1 MVISKI
7 KDVLKVQESLGELTK
22 AVKEQ
27 TKVVRELSNDFDESK
42 KEIKNHS
49 KQIKELKNIQEK
61 SLIELNKTIKDIT
74 ISNQE
79 LKKEIDTF
87 KLSKAN
93 LHNHAVNELKKSLK
107 EVSDSLKNEKVD
119 YNKAQKTINEL
130 TENISKSYD
139 LFSKEIQR
147 LINVSNK
154 IKESDFELTKHA
166 KNLDRYDN
174 EKLKFIREI
183 DKLETMIARMKRNR
197 N

>member
-1 MVISKI
+1 MVLSKI

-27 TKVVRELSNDFDESK
+27 TKAVQKLSEEFDESK

-49 KQIKELKNIQEK
+49 KQIKELKDNQEK
-61 SLIELNKTIKDIT
+61 SIKDLEKTIQSLNK
-74 ISNQE
+74 NNYE
-79 LKKEIDTF
+79 LRKEIDTF

-107 EVSDSLKNEKVD
+107 EAADSLKNEKAD
-119 YNKAQKTINEL
+119 YNKAQKAINEL
-130 TENISKSYD
+130 TENISKNYEV
-139 LFSKEIQR
+139 FSKEIQR
-147 LINVSNK
+147 LVNVSNK
-154 IKESDFELTKHA
+154 IKEADFELTKHA
-166 KNLDRYDN
+166 KNLDRYEN